1 MRPLII
7 FLTGGTIL
15 ALQLIASRIMTP
27 YFGVSLFIWTSILSI
42 TLLFLALGYA
52 AGGRLTRV
60 WPRPRLDLAFQLAPG
75 LSALWLVAA
84 CAVYPAV
91 FRPLA
96 LWDLLGGSFVACLIL
111 LSGPL
116 LLLSALN
123 PLLVALNRG
132 AAAAEQRDKGDG
144 GSGWVFFVSTIGS
157 VAGVLAC
164 AFLIIPTVGNRDA
177 VLLLAA
183 ALSLT
188 GLLRRRGD
196 GPLARRHRLALAAL
210 GGVGLLS
217 AGLLAEERSGAVRT
231 ARDADG
237 NSWTVLAEA
246 PSAFGG
252 LKVVSIADPGN
263 AAPVRALLRDGLVQN
278 AMTAD
283 GRSDALFAYALEK
296 LALSAVPAPKRALVL
311 GLGAGF
317 VPMALAA
324 RGVSVDVVEID
335 PKVVELAGRF
345 FGFRTGAVGVHTEDA
360 RTFVR
365 RCAEPYDL
373 VLVDLFNGDGM
384 PEHLVTLE
392 FMADLAHCL
401 TPGGALAANT
411 FFATGNPLSQR
422 LLIATMTRV
431 FGRVLFLPED
441 TGAELSNGYLLASRT
456 APLDRR
462 AVSVDGLPDDL
473 RPVFVRA
480 LRNGRVIA
488 AGDATLAGLAPLTDD
503 ANAWSRVG
511 TDFQVAFRRHL
522 LRQTPAEILLN

>member
-60 WPRPRLDLAFQLAPG
+60 WARPRLDLAFQLAPG

-84 CAVYPAV
+84 CWIYPAV

-96 LWDLLGGSFVACLIL
+96 LWHLLGGSFIACLIL

-123 PLLVALNRG
+123 PLLVALSRD
-132 AAAAEQRDKGDG
+132 AAAGDDG

-157 VAGVLAC
+157 LAGVLVC

-196 GPLARRHRLALAAL
+196 GPLARRHWLALAAL
-210 GGVGLLS
+210 SGVGLAS
-217 AGLLAEERSGAVRT
+217 AGLLAEGRAGGVRT
-231 ARDADG
+231 ARDGDG

-252 LKVVSIADPGN
+252 LKVVSIVDQGN

-278 AMTAD
+278 AMAAD

-324 RGVSVDVVEID
+324 RGVAVDVVEID

-345 FGFRTGAVGVHTEDA
+345 FGFRAGAVGVHTEDA

-365 RCAEPYDL
+365 RCAEPYDV

-392 FMADLAHCL
+392 FMTDLANCL

-441 TGAELSNGYLLASRT
+441 TEAELSNGYLLASRT

-462 AVSVDGLPDDL
+462 AVGTDDVPDDL

-480 LRNGRVIA
+480 LRDGRVIA
-488 AGDATLAGLAPLTDD
+488 ADDATLAGLAPLTDD

>member
-60 WPRPRLDLAFQLAPG
+60 WARPRLDLAFQLAPG

-84 CAVYPAV
+84 CRLYPAV

-123 PLLVALNRG
+123 PLLVALNRD
-132 AAAAEQRDKGDG
+132 AAAGDDG

-157 VAGVLAC
+157 VAGVLVC
-164 AFLIIPTVGNRDA
+164 AFLIIPYAGNRDA

-196 GPLARRHRLALAAL
+196 GPLARRHRLALAVLSA
-210 GGVGLLS
+210 VGLVS
-217 AGLLAEERSGAVRT
+217 TGLLAEVPGGAVRT
-231 ARDADG
+231 ARDGDG
-237 NSWTVLAEA
+237 NTWTVLAEA

-252 LKVVSIADPGN
+252 LKVVSIADPAGV
-263 AAPVRALLRDGLVQN
+263 APVRALLRDGLVQN
-278 AMTAD
+278 AMAAD
-283 GRSDALFAYALEK
+283 GRSDALFAYALEN

-335 PKVVELAGRF
+335 PKVVEVAGRH
-345 FGFRTGAVGVHTEDA
+345 FGFRAGAVGVHTEDA

-365 RCAEPYDL
+365 RCAEPYDI

-392 FMADLAHCL
+392 FMTDLANCL
-401 TPGGALAANT
+401 TPGGAVAANT

-462 AVSVDGLPDDL
+462 AVGTDGLPDDL